1 MLLKYF
7 HTLRHLKPIQVY
19 GRLWHRINHARPQ
32 LTEAPP
38 LRRAAGRWIS
48 TAKRPPSLLG
58 PQRFRFLNET
68 HELEKPEDWNRVDW
82 EKLWLYNLHYFDDL
96 NAHGAEARTDWHR
109 ALISRWIAENQP
121 GRGSGWEPYPLSLRI
136 VNWIKWALAAHPFP
150 GHAIH
155 SLSVQARYL
164 RRRLEYH
171 LLGNHLF
178 ANAKAL
184 VFAGLLFEGPEAEG
198 WLKKGL
204 AILEQEIPEQVLGD
218 GGHFEL
224 SPMYHSIILEDLL
237 DLINLCRTYPGALPD
252 PYRNTPKAWVE
263 VTDRM
268 RHWLRELS
276 HPDGQIAFF
285 NDATFGI
292 AAALPDLEAYAARF
306 GFPRLPPIED
316 GLLHLKDSG
325 YVRIRRGPI
334 YLLFDVG
341 KVGPDYLPGHAH
353 ADTLSFELSWGAQR
367 VICNSGTSCY
377 GTGTQRLWERSTAA
391 HSTVKVDS
399 TDSSEVWGGFRVARR
414 ASVHGVRVWEDRESA
429 WAEASHDGYRR
440 LPDRP
445 LHRRRIEVG
454 SGVMCWWDEVTG
466 KGRHEAK
473 GYIPIHPDVS
483 LHQVQQNVWRLDVPG
498 TVRLELRAEG
508 DVLLAVEEGCFAPE
522 FGKVLKRR
530 VLKWVWQG
538 VLPVRVTFGIFEI

>member
-1 MLLKYF
+1 
-7 HTLRHLKPIQVY
+7 
-19 GRLWHRINHARPQ
+19 
-32 LTEAPP
+32 
-38 LRRAAGRWIS
+38 
-48 TAKRPPSLLG
+48 
-58 PQRFRFLNET
+58 LNET

-136 VNWIKWALAAHPFP
+136 VNWIKWALAAHPFS

-155 SLSVQARYL
+155 SLSVQTRYL
-164 RRRLEYH
+164 WRRLEYH

-184 VFAGLLFEGPEAEG
+184 VFAGLFFEEPEAEG

-252 PYRNTPKAWVE
+252 PYRNTPEAWVE

-285 NDATFGI
+285 NDAAFGI
-292 AAALPDLEAYAARF
+292 AAAPQDLEAYAARL

-316 GLLHLKDSG
+316 GLLHLKDAS

-391 HSTVKVDS
+391 HSTVKVDG

-429 WAEASHDGYRR
+429 WTEGSHDGYRR
-440 LPDRP
+440 LPGCP
-445 LHRRRIEVG
+445 VHRRRIEVG
-454 SGVMCWWDEVTG
+454 SGVVHWWDEVTG
-466 KGRHEAK
+466 KGRHEVV

-483 LHQVQQNVWRLDVPG
+483 LHQVQQNIWRLDVPG

-508 DVLLAVEEGCFAPE
+508 DVSLAVEEGGFAPE
-522 FGKVLKRR
+522 FGKVLERR